1 MRIKLET
8 SKVKFTKTKTDIEM
22 IKVKTKKTKKKLENE
37 IADLKSKLSEIEEKI
52 KDILRS
58 AAITEI
64 HDEEIIKLKEDLIY
78 YREQLNIKVHLSFK
92 ISYFPQDANHAY
104 EVKE

>member
-22 IKVKTKKTKKKLENE
+22 IKVKTKKTKKKLVNE
-37 IADLKSKLSEIEEKI
+37 IADVKSKLSEIEEKI

-64 HDEEIIKLKEDLIY
+64 NDEEIIKLKEDLIY
-78 YREQLNIKVHLSFK
+78 YREQLSIKVNF
-92 ISYFPQDANHAY
+92 
-104 EVKE
+104 

>member
-1 MRIKLET
+1 
-8 SKVKFTKTKTDIEM
+8 M

-58 AAITEI
+58 AATTEI
-64 HDEEIIKLKEDLIY
+64 NDEEIIKLKEDLVY
-78 YREQLNIKVHLSFK
+78 YREQLSIKVNF
-92 ISYFPQDANHAY
+92 
-104 EVKE
+104 